1 MKVDGV
7 SVTLRADN
15 TYTIEVKSADHS
27 IEATFEKVATA
38 GTEDPDVDESDIPQT
53 GDEGNLALWTSLLLL
68 GGMAAVGMAFF
79 LRRKAAR

>member
-1 MKVDGV
+1 MKDLLNLKRTLLGMLGPV
-7 SVTLRADN
+7 S
-15 TYTIEVKSADHS
+15 YTHL
-27 IEATFEKVATA
+27 
-38 GTEDPDVDESDIPQT
+38 DPAYDADIPQM

>member
-1 MKVDGV
+1 MRGM
-7 SVTLRADN
+7 RRGR
-15 TYTIEVKSADHS
+15 SAYD
-27 IEATFEKVATA
+27 A
-38 GTEDPDVDESDIPQT
+38 DIPQM

>member
-1 MKVDGV
+1 M
-7 SVTLRADN
+7 
-15 TYTIEVKSADHS
+15 
-27 IEATFEKVATA
+27 
-38 GTEDPDVDESDIPQT
+38 